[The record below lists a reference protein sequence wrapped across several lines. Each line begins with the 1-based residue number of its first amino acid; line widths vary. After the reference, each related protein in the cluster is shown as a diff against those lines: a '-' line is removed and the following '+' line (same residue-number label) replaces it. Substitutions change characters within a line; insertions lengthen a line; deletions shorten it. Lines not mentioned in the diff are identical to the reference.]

1 MYSDTNSLAA
11 TGCPA
16 IQFNCDTEYLQ
27 LASDPASYRMRSL
40 TRLLLCQ
47 TPATAG
53 FPRLLPLFS
62 NWATNSRILM
72 PPPPSGYIIC

>member
-16 IQFNCDTEYLQ
+16 IQFNCDTDVSVRSHKLQ
-27 LASDPASYRMRSL
+27 DEVSNKTA
-40 TRLLLCQ
+40 
-47 TPATAG
+47 PATAG
-53 FPRLLPLFS
+53 FPRLFPLFS